1 MMTRKR
7 AWHALSYCIAAALL
21 AGCGGSQPP
30 TGTPGAM
37 PQLPAV
43 SPNSIMAHS
52 GATSSSYQIV
62 YRFAGGT
69 DGQKPQASL
78 IDVNGTLYGT
88 TTTGGAYCQESDGAG
103 CGTAFS
109 VATTGTEN
117 VLHSFG
123 NGTDGTAPTSSL
135 IGVNG
140 TLYGTTAFGGG
151 YCAADGAT
159 GCGTVFSITPTGTE
173 QGLHRF
179 GSGLSETNTVEYRNP
194 DDALDAL
201 RARVREV
208 GIRAVSRQTGL
219 SRRHVQEFVNER
231 TAPQAE
237 TAAKLEG
244 SLQKLTTPSAWPIKR
259 RGRHAFQDSPGKF

>member
-21 AGCGGSQPP
+21 AGCGGSQSP

-88 TTTGGAYCQESDGAG
+88 TTTGGAYCQRKRR
-103 CGTAFS
+103 CGVRHRLQRRDDRHGERAAQFWKWHRWHS
-109 VATTGTEN
+109 AN
-117 VLHSFG
+117 VQFDRRQRH
-123 NGTDGTAPTSSL
+123 
-135 IGVNG
+135 
-140 TLYGTTAFGGG
+140 
-151 YCAADGAT
+151 
-159 GCGTVFSITPTGTE
+159 
-173 QGLHRF
+173 
-179 GSGLSETNTVEYRNP
+179 
-194 DDALDAL
+194 AL
-201 RARVREV
+201 RHNRVWWR
-208 GIRAVSRQTGL
+208 IL
-219 SRRHVQEFVNER
+219 
-231 TAPQAE
+231 
-237 TAAKLEG
+237 
-244 SLQKLTTPSAWPIKR
+244 
-259 RGRHAFQDSPGKF
+259 RGRRSYGLRNRL